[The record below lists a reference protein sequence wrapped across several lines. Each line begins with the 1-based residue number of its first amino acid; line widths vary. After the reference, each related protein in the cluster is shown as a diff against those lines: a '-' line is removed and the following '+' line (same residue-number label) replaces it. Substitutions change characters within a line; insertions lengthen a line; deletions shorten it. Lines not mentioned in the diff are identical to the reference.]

1 MLWIKNAMKV
11 LIIDDEQDM
20 RMIIRY
26 ALTHQGELEVIEAE
40 SGAEGLRKAAEERP
54 DVILM
59 DLYMSVMDGT
69 TALAELKRNP
79 STAAIPV
86 IFLTATTDSKG
97 IARLKSLGALGV
109 LAKPFDPGT
118 LSDRVQAILNGK

>member
-1 MLWIKNAMKV
+1 MKV

-26 ALTHQGELEVIEAE
+26 ALTHQGDLEVVEAE
-40 SGAEGLRKAAEERP
+40 SGAEGLRKAEEENP

-69 TALAELKRNP
+69 MALAELKRSP

-86 IFLTATTDSKG
+86 IFLTAAANSKE
-97 IARLKSLGALGV
+97 IARLKSLGAVGV
-109 LAKPFDPGT
+109 IAKPFDPGT
-118 LSDRVQAILNGK
+118 LSDRVQAILNEK

>member
-1 MLWIKNAMKV
+1 MKV

-26 ALTHQGELEVIEAE
+26 ALTHQGDLEVVEAE
-40 SGAEGLRKAAEERP
+40 SGAEGLRKAEEEKP

-69 TALAELKRNP
+69 MALAALKQNP

-86 IFLTATTDSKG
+86 IFLTASTDSKQT
-97 IARLKSLGALGV
+97 AKLKSLGALGV

-118 LSDRVQAILNGK
+118 LSDQVQAI

>member
-1 MLWIKNAMKV
+1 MKV

-26 ALTHQGELEVIEAE
+26 ALTHQGDLEVVEAE
-40 SGAEGLRKAAEERP
+40 SGAEGLRKAEEENP

-69 TALAELKRNP
+69 MALAELKRNP

-86 IFLTATTDSKG
+86 IFVTAAANSKE
-97 IARLKSLGALGV
+97 IARLKSLGAVGV
-109 LAKPFDPGT
+109 IAKPFDPGT
-118 LSDRVQAILNGK
+118 LSDRVQAILNEK